1 MAISNAPRNPWL
13 ARSGTNPRA
22 LLRLFCFPYAG
33 GAASIFRTWAGNL
46 PSTVEV
52 CPVQLPGHG
61 TRLLERPPT
70 QLEPLVKVAAEALLP
85 YLDKPFAFFGHSMG
99 AIIGYELAHI
109 LVREHSL
116 KPVHLFVTGRR
127 APHVTGRRAPTYN
140 LPEAEFIAELQ
151 RLNGTPKQVLEN
163 PELMQ
168 LLIPIVR
175 ADFELIQTY
184 QYESKPPLDCSISA
198 YGGWEDQH
206 VTRDDLD
213 GWQQHTNASFTLRM
227 LLGDHFFLHS
237 AEPLL
242 LQLISAELLQIVSSL
257 NER

>member
-1 MAISNAPRNPWL
+1 L
-13 ARSGTNPRA
+13 
-22 LLRLFCFPYAG
+22 
-33 GAASIFRTWAGNL
+33 
-46 PSTVEV
+46 
-52 CPVQLPGHG
+52 
-61 TRLLERPPT
+61 
-70 QLEPLVKVAAEALLP
+70 
-85 YLDKPFAFFGHSMG
+85 
-99 AIIGYELAHI
+99 
-109 LVREHSL
+109 
-116 KPVHLFVTGRR
+116 
-127 APHVTGRRAPTYN
+127 
-140 LPEAEFIAELQ
+140 AELQ
-151 RLNGTPKQVLEN
+151 RLNGTPRKVLEN

-198 YGGWEDQH
+198 YGGWEDQD
-206 VTRDDLD
+206 VTRDDLE
-213 GWQQHTNASFTLRM
+213 GWRQHTNASFTLRM